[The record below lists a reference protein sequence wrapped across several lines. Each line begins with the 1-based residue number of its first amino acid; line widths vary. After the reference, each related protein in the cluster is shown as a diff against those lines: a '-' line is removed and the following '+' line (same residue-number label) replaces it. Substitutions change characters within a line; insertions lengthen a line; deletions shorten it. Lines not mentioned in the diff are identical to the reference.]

1 VSHVAYMGENRNAH
15 KMLDGTPKGKCPFRR
30 PMHIWEDNIK
40 IVVKQTGCEDV
51 DWIHLTHDRVQ

>member
-1 VSHVAYMGENRNAH
+1 MGENRNAH

-40 IVVKQTGCEDV
+40 IDVKQTGCEDV
-51 DWIHLTHDRVQ
+51 DWIHLNHDRV